1 MELGLTETQ
10 EMLRKSAR
18 DFLEKECPKSLIRKL
33 EADDLG
39 FSPQVYSGMA
49 DLGWLGLH
57 LPPEY
62 GGSGGSFT
70 DLAIL
75 YEEIGR
81 NVVPGPHFVSSV
93 LCADIIL
100 SAGSEAQKRA
110 LLPDIAQGMA
120 TVTLALYESEGGY
133 QPGDIQ
139 LSAKRQGEGYVL
151 EGTKVFVPF
160 AKGATHLLC
169 VARTAQRTAQAEG
182 ISLFLVPTSA
192 KGLDMAALLSVD
204 VDRQYE
210 VAFHNVAVSHEGLIG
225 QAGQGWDVLQR
236 CRERANVIQCAEMVG
251 GAQKALEMAV
261 EYSKQRVQFGRPIG
275 SFQAIQHK
283 AAGMLSD
290 ADGARFLTYGAVA
303 KLDAGQQDAVEV
315 AMARAF
321 VAGAF
326 RRVTKEAHQ
335 IIAGAAFL
343 VEHDLPFYYR
353 RAKAMEM
360 FLGDT
365 DFHVE
370 QVAHRLFDRA
380 AATGR

>member
-33 EADDLG
+33 EKDDLG
-39 FSPQVYSGMA
+39 FSRELYAAMA

-62 GGSGGSFT
+62 GGSGGTTT

-100 SAGSEAQKRA
+100 TAGSEAQKRA

-120 TVTLALYESEGGY
+120 IVTLALYEDEGGY
-133 QPGDIQ
+133 EPSAIQ
-139 LSAKRQGEGYVL
+139 LSAKRQGDGYVL
-151 EGTKVFVPF
+151 DGTKLFVPF
-160 AKGATHLLC
+160 ARGASHLLC
-169 VARTAQRTAQAEG
+169 VARTAQQIPTRRDG
-182 ISLFLVPTSA
+182 ISLFLVPTTTPGVKA
-192 KGLDMAALLSVD
+192 TALDTLD

-210 VAFHNVAVSHEGLIG
+210 VAFSGVAVSGEGLVG
-225 QAGQGWDVLQR
+225 KAGQGWEVLQG

-261 EYSKQRVQFGRPIG
+261 DYSKQRVQFGRPIG

-290 ADGARFLTYGAVA
+290 TDGARFLTYEAVA

-315 AMARAF
+315 AMAKAF

-343 VEHDLPFYYR
+343 VEHDLHFYYR

-370 QVAHRLFDRA
+370 QVAQRLFDA
-380 AATGR
+380 PTAS